1 AQTGFEDF
9 FRIQLPAGD
18 YTVSRDGFAPSGL
31 AVLPAGAYSV
41 WRKKPVRQVFVG
53 NFLRNVADVKNLL
66 SAEYKNYPVELKV
79 SFGPGE
85 VP

>member
-31 AVLPAGAYSV
+31 AVLPAGTYAI
-41 WRKKPVRQVFVG
+41 WRRKVARPVLVG
-53 NFLRNVADVKNLL
+53 HYLRKSADVKNLL